1 MDISFRWLN
10 QYVEQDWAPDDLA
23 ERLTMAGLEVETVE
37 PVGQSLDGVVVGELK
52 TVREHPNADRL
63 VLCDVDLGDG
73 APSQIA
79 CGAPNVAEG
88 QKVPVA
94 TVGTTLSLPDPD
106 NPEERQE
113 LTVEARTL
121 RGEASEGMICAED
134 ELGLS
139 GDHSGIMVLDDE
151 GTPVGTPFPKY
162 LDERGIPAT
171 DAVLNIELTPNRPD
185 AASHI
190 GVARDVSALA
200 DSELQRPEAETP
212 SSGGEVAQEITVNIE
227 DEAGCPRY
235 VALLVRDVDVTES
248 PLWLRRRLTAIGLQ
262 PRNHVVD
269 VTNFV
274 LHECGQPLHAFD
286 LDTIADDTIIVR
298 RAGEETTFTTLDD
311 EERDLPEDTLLICD
325 AEKPVAVAG
334 VMGGA
339 NSEVSADTTDV
350 LIESAYF
357 DPSTIRRTAK
367 ALDVQTDSSYRFER
381 GVDRDGQVWAAAR
394 AAELIAELGDGT
406 IVPGMVDE
414 HPAPPSAETVAL
426 RPDRLNQ
433 VLGME
438 VPTEEAQRLLDAIGF
453 DIEEGED
460 ALRCTVPTWRPD
472 VSIEEDLIEE
482 VARLRGYDQIP
493 EPERVPVPSRTPQQP
508 PEEILERQARGL
520 LKGLGYREIYTNSM
534 LRTER
539 AERFNVP
546 PAGSDRAPVVETK
559 NPISEEMAALRP
571 RLLPGTLEVMQHNRN
586 HGQEALRVFEFGR
599 VFRRA
604 TEEDDPIVP
613 GYCEHPALLIALSG
627 PHAPTGWDTEPRTA
641 DLFDLKGTVETL
653 LENLELK
660 DVRMTPTSDQ
670 LMSIPGVEIEEDDLT
685 DIERSY
691 LTLFTK
697 CIDISLGGSEVGTIA
712 QLNTHDD
719 VLADHEKK
727 YIAKKRGGTESEVNA
742 LFDAF
747 EANSY
752 VLQPPVFVAE
762 FNWAALVDAA
772 TAAQHRDY
780 EPVSR
785 VPVVDRDLAVLVYTD
800 QPVGPLQDTIRDAG
814 APLLRRVDVFDVYAG
829 EGIEEGAKSV
839 AFTLRFGADRTLTDE
854 EVDAQIDAIVDRLE
868 DDHDARLRQ

>member
-1 MDISFRWLN
+1 MDISYRWLN
-10 QYVEQDWAPDDLA
+10 QYVEHDWTPDDLA
-23 ERLTMAGLEVETVE
+23 DRLTMAGLEVETVE
-37 PVGQSLDGVVVGELK
+37 PVGQSLDGVVVGEV
-52 TVREHPNADRL
+52 TAVRPHPNADRL

-113 LTVEARTL
+113 LTVEAREL
-121 RGEASEGMICAED
+121 RGEASNGMICAED

-139 GDHSGIMVLDDE
+139 DDHSGIMVLDDDAAI
-151 GTPVGTPFPKY
+151 GTPFPDY
-162 LDERGIPAT
+162 LDAHDMPST
-171 DAVLNIELTPNRPD
+171 DAVLDIELTPNRPD

-200 DSELQRPEAETP
+200 DSALKRPTVETP
-212 SSGGEVAQEITVNIE
+212 SEGGAGADRITVNIE

-235 VALLVRDVDVTES
+235 VALMVRDVDVRQS

-286 LDTIADDTIIVR
+286 LDTIADDTIVVR
-298 RAGEETTFTTLDD
+298 STDAETTFTTLDD

-339 NSEVSADTTDV
+339 NSEVSAETTDI

-394 AAELIAELGDGT
+394 AAELIAGLGDGT
-406 IVPGMVDE
+406 VVPGMVDE
-414 HPAPPSAETVAL
+414 HPTPPADKTVAL
-426 RPDRLNQ
+426 RPDRLTQ
-433 VLGME
+433 VLGTE
-438 VPTEEAQRLLDAIGF
+438 VATDEVTRLLDAIGF
-453 DIEEGED
+453 EIEKGGD
-460 ALRCTVPTWRPD
+460 ALHCTVPTWRPD

-482 VARLRGYDQIP
+482 VARLHGYDQIP
-493 EPERVPVPSRTPQQP
+493 EPERVPVPSRTPHQP
-508 PEEILERQARGL
+508 PEETLERQTRSL

-534 LRTER
+534 LRVDR

-586 HGQEALRVFEFGR
+586 HGQAALRVFEFGR

-604 TEEDDPIVP
+604 TGDDDPIVP
-613 GYCEHPALLIALSG
+613 GYSEHPALLIALSG
-627 PHAPTGWDTEPRTA
+627 PHAPTGWDTEPRDA

-653 LENLELK
+653 L
-660 DVRMTPTSDQ
+660 
-670 LMSIPGVEIEEDDLT
+670 DDLRVPDLALTPRDGDAATNGTAPVTQHHIDVTT
-685 DIERSY
+685 DG
-691 LTLFTK
+691 TP
-697 CIDISLGGSEVGTIA
+697 LGTVARVRDEVA
-712 QLNTHDD
+712 
-719 VLADHEKK
+719 AD
-727 YIAKKRGGTESEVNA
+727 
-742 LFDAF
+742 FD
-747 EANSY
+747 
-752 VLQPPVFVAE
+752 LDTPVFVAE

-772 TAAQHRDY
+772 KAEQHRDY

-785 VPVVDRDLAVLVYTD
+785 FPVVDRDLAVLVHAD

-814 APLLRRVDVFDVYAG
+814 ASLLRRVDVFDVYAG
-829 EGIEEGAKSV
+829 EGIDEDAKSV

-854 EVDAQIDAIVDRLE
+854 EVDARIERIVGRLE
-868 DDHDARLRQ
+868 QDHNARLRQ

>member
-37 PVGQSLDGVVVGELK
+37 PVGQSLDGVVVGEVK

-151 GTPVGTPFPKY
+151 ATVGTPFPNY
-162 LDERGIPAT
+162 LNERDLPAT
-171 DAVLNIELTPNRPD
+171 DTVLNIELTPNRPD

-200 DSELQRPEAETP
+200 DSALQRPEAETP
-212 SSGGEVAQEITVNIE
+212 SPGGEVAEEITVNIE

-453 DIEEGED
+453 DIEEDES
-460 ALRCTVPTWRPD
+460 ALYCTVPTWRPD

-482 VARLRGYDQIP
+482 VARLHGYDQIP

-539 AERFNVP
+539 AERFNAP
-546 PAGSDRAPVVETK
+546 PVGSGRAPVVETK

-653 LENLELK
+653 L
-660 DVRMTPTSDQ
+660 
-670 LMSIPGVEIEEDDLT
+670 DDLRVPSVRLTPRDGDGET
-685 DIERSY
+685 DGAAPV
-691 LTLFTK
+691 TQHH
-697 CIDISLGGSEVGTIA
+697 IDIASGGTLLGTLARVD
-712 QLNTHDD
+712 DD
-719 VLADHEKK
+719 VTAD
-727 YIAKKRGGTESEVNA
+727 
-742 LFDAF
+742 FD
-747 EANSY
+747 
-752 VLQPPVFVAE
+752 LDTPVFVAE
-762 FNWAALVDAA
+762 CDWAALVDAA

-785 VPVVDRDLAVLVYTD
+785 VPVVDRDLAVLVHTD

-868 DDHDARLRQ
+868 DDHGARLRQ

>member
-1 MDISFRWLN
+1 MDVSYNWLN
-10 QYVEQDWAPDDLA
+10 EYVDHDWSPEELA
-23 ERLTMAGLEVETVE
+23 ERLTMAGLEVETVR
-37 PVGQSLDGVVVGELK
+37 PLGQSLDGVVVGK
-52 TVREHPNADRL
+52 VTAVREHPNADRL

-79 CGAPNVAEG
+79 CGAPNVAAG

-106 NPEERQE
+106 DPEARQE
-113 LTVEARTL
+113 LTVEAREL
-121 RGEASEGMICAED
+121 RGEASNGMICAED

-139 GDHSGIMVLDDE
+139 DDHAGIMVLDDD
-151 GTPVGTPFPKY
+151 TPVGTPFPEY
-162 LDERGIPAT
+162 LDAHGMPST
-171 DAVLNIELTPNRPD
+171 DAVLDIELTPNRPD
-185 AASHI
+185 AASHL

-200 DSELQRPEAETP
+200 DSELRTPTVDTP
-212 SSGGEVAQEITVNIE
+212 SPGGPVAEEITVDLR

-235 VALLVRDVDVTES
+235 VALVVRDVEVTES

-286 LDTIADDTIIVR
+286 LDAIADDTIVVR
-298 RAGEETTFTTLDD
+298 RTDDETPFTTLDG

-325 AEKPVAVAG
+325 AEAPVAVAG

-367 ALDVQTDSSYRFER
+367 ALDLQTDSSYRFER

-394 AAELIAELGDGT
+394 AAELIAELGGGT
-406 IVPGMVDE
+406 VAPGLVDE
-414 HPAPPSAETVAL
+414 HPSPPAEKTIAL
-426 RPDRLNQ
+426 RPDRLTQ
-433 VLGME
+433 VLGTE
-438 VPTEEAQRLLDAIGF
+438 VPTDEGTRLLGAIGF
-453 DIEEGED
+453 DVEAGED
-460 ALRCTVPTWRPD
+460 ALHCTVPTWRPD

-482 VARLRGYDQIP
+482 VARLHGYDQIP
-493 EPERVPVPSRTPQQP
+493 EPERVPVPSRTPHQP
-508 PEEILERQARGL
+508 PEETLERQARQL

-534 LRTER
+534 LRVDR

-604 TEEDDPIVP
+604 TDADDPIVP

-627 PHAPTGWDTEPRTA
+627 PHAPTGWDTEPRDA

-653 LENLELK
+653 LEDLRVPGLALSPRDGDAGTNGPAPVTQHLI
-660 DVRMTPTSDQ
+660 DVIAGDTP
-670 LMSIPGVEIEEDDLT
+670 
-685 DIERSY
+685 
-691 LTLFTK
+691 
-697 CIDISLGGSEVGTIA
+697 LGTVA
-712 QLNTHDD
+712 RVRDD
-719 VLADHEKK
+719 VATD
-727 YIAKKRGGTESEVNA
+727 
-742 LFDAF
+742 FD
-747 EANSY
+747 
-752 VLQPPVFVAE
+752 LDTPVFVAE
-762 FNWAALVDAA
+762 FNWAALVDVARA
-772 TAAQHRDY
+772 EQHRDY

-785 VPVVDRDLAVLVYTD
+785 FPVVDRDLAVLVHAD
-800 QPVGPLQDTIRDAG
+800 QPVGPLQATIRDAG
-814 APLLRRVDVFDVYAG
+814 TPLLRRVDVFDVYEG
-829 EGIEEGAKSV
+829 EGIDEDAKSV

-854 EVDAQIDAIVDRLE
+854 EADAQVDAIVDALAQK
-868 DDHDARLRQ
+868 HNARLRQ

>member
-1 MDISFRWLN
+1 MDVSYRWLST
-10 QYVEQDWAPDDLA
+10 YVDHDWTPEVLA
-23 ERLTMAGLEVETVE
+23 ERLTLAGLEVETVE
-37 PVGQSLDGVVVGELK
+37 PLGQSLDGVVVGEVQA
-52 TVREHPNADRL
+52 VREHPNADRL

-79 CGAPNVAEG
+79 CGAPNVAAG

-106 NPEERQE
+106 NPDERQE
-113 LTVEARTL
+113 LTIEAREL
-121 RGEASEGMICAED
+121 RGEASNGMICAED

-139 GDHSGIMVLDDE
+139 GDHSGIMVLDEDA
-151 GTPVGTPFPKY
+151 PVGTSFPDY
-162 LDERGIPAT
+162 LDDRGLPST
-171 DAVLNIELTPNRPD
+171 DAVLDIELTPNRPD

-200 DSELQRPEAETP
+200 DSRLQKPSVDTP
-212 SSGGEVAQEITVNIE
+212 SPGGDVADEITVNIE

-235 VALLVRDVDVTES
+235 VALRVRDVDVTQS
-248 PLWLRRRLTAIGLQ
+248 PLWLRRHLTAIGLQ

-286 LDTIADDTIIVR
+286 LDTIADDTIVVR
-298 RAGEETTFTTLDD
+298 RTKDETTFTTLDD

-357 DPSTIRRTAK
+357 APSSIRRTAK

-394 AAELIAELGDGT
+394 AAQLIAELGDGT
-406 IVPGMVDE
+406 VVPGMVDE
-414 HPAPPSAETVAL
+414 HPAPPSPETVAL

-438 VPTEEAQRLLDAIGF
+438 VPTAEVKRLLDAIGF
-453 DIEEGED
+453 DLEAGED
-460 ALRCTVPTWRPD
+460 ALHCTVPTWRPD

-482 VARLRGYDQIP
+482 VARLHGYDQIP

-508 PEEILERQARGL
+508 PEETLERQARNL

-534 LRTER
+534 LRVDH

-604 TEEDDPIVP
+604 TDADDPIVP

-627 PHAPTGWDTEPRTA
+627 PHAPTGWDTEPRSA

-653 LENLELK
+653 LEDLRVPGLQLTPRDGEGLPTNETPSVTQHHV
-660 DVRMTPTSDQ
+660 DVTTGDTPLGTVARVRDE
-670 LMSIPGVEIEEDDLT
+670 VAADF
-685 DIERSY
+685 DIE
-691 LTLFTK
+691 T
-697 CIDISLGGSEVGTIA
+697 
-712 QLNTHDD
+712 
-719 VLADHEKK
+719 
-727 YIAKKRGGTESEVNA
+727 
-742 LFDAF
+742 
-747 EANSY
+747 
-752 VLQPPVFVAE
+752 PVFVAE
-762 FNWAALVDAA
+762 FNWAALADAA
-772 TAAQHRDY
+772 TAEQHRDY
-780 EPVSR
+780 APVSR
-785 VPVVDRDLAVLVYTD
+785 FPVVDRDLAVLVHEN
-800 QPVGPLQDTIRDAG
+800 QPVGPLQDTIREAG

-829 EGIEEGAKSV
+829 EGIDKDAKSV

-854 EVDAQIDAIVDRLE
+854 EVDAQIDSIVERLE
-868 DDHDARLRQ
+868 EDHGARLRT

>member
-37 PVGQSLDGVVVGELK
+37 PVGQSLAGVMVGEVK

-73 APSQIA
+73 DPSQIA
-79 CGAPNVAEG
+79 CGAPNVAGG

-106 NPEERQE
+106 NSEERQE
-113 LTVEARTL
+113 LTVGARTL

-151 GTPVGTPFPKY
+151 ATVGTPFPDY
-162 LDERGIPAT
+162 LNERDLPAT

-212 SSGGEVAQEITVNIE
+212 SPGGEVAEEITVNIE

-298 RAGEETTFTTLDD
+298 RADEEMTFTTLDD

-339 NSEVSADTTDV
+339 NSEVSANTTDV

-381 GVDRDGQVWAAAR
+381 GVDRDGQVRAAAR
-394 AAELIAELGDGT
+394 AAELIVELGDGT

-460 ALRCTVPTWRPD
+460 ALHCTVPTWRPD

-482 VARLRGYDQIP
+482 VARLHGYDQIP

-539 AERFNVP
+539 AERFNALPV
-546 PAGSDRAPVVETK
+546 GGDRAPVVETK

-653 LENLELK
+653 L
-660 DVRMTPTSDQ
+660 
-670 LMSIPGVEIEEDDLT
+670 DDLRVPSVRLTPRDGDDET
-685 DIERSY
+685 DGAAPVTQHHVDIASGG
-691 LTLFTK
+691 TL
-697 CIDISLGGSEVGTIA
+697 LGTLARVD
-712 QLNTHDD
+712 DD
-719 VLADHEKK
+719 VAAD
-727 YIAKKRGGTESEVNA
+727 
-742 LFDAF
+742 FD
-747 EANSY
+747 
-752 VLQPPVFVAE
+752 LDTPVFVAE
-762 FNWAALVDAA
+762 CDWAALVDAA
-772 TAAQHRDY
+772 EAEQHRDY

-785 VPVVDRDLAVLVYTD
+785 VPVVDRDLAVLVHTD

-839 AFTLRFGADRTLTDE
+839 AFTLRFGANRTLTDE
-854 EVDAQIDAIVDRLE
+854 EVDAQIDVIVDRLE
-868 DDHDARLRQ
+868 DDHGARLRQ

>member
-1 MDISFRWLN
+1 MDISYNWLN
-10 QYVEQDWAPDDLA
+10 EYVDHDWSPNDLA
-23 ERLTMAGLEVETVE
+23 ERLTMAGLEVETVR
-37 PVGQSLDGVVVGELK
+37 PLGQALDGVVVGEVT
-52 TVREHPNADRL
+52 TVRAHPNADRL

-79 CGAPNVAEG
+79 CGAPNVAAG

-94 TVGTTLSLPDPD
+94 TVGTTLSRPDPD
-106 NPEERQE
+106 APEARQE
-113 LTVEARTL
+113 LTVEAREL
-121 RGEASEGMICAED
+121 RGEASNGMICAED

-139 GDHSGIMVLDDE
+139 DDHAGIMVLDDE
-151 GTPVGTPFPKY
+151 APVGTPFPEY
-162 LDERGIPAT
+162 LDAHGIPAT
-171 DAVLNIELTPNRPD
+171 DAVLDIELTPNRPD

-200 DSELQRPEAETP
+200 DSTLQRPAVETP
-212 SSGGEVAQEITVNIE
+212 SEGGPVAEEITVDLR

-235 VALLVRDVDVTES
+235 VALLVRGVNVTDS

-286 LDTIADDTIIVR
+286 LDAIADDTIVVR
-298 RAGEETTFTTLDD
+298 STDDETPFTTLDD
-311 EERDLPEDTLLICD
+311 QERELPEDTLLICD

-339 NSEVSADTTDV
+339 NSEVSTETTDV

-394 AAELIAELGDGT
+394 AAELIADLGNGT
-406 IVPGMVDE
+406 VVPGMVDE
-414 HPAPPSAETVAL
+414 HPHPPDEETVSL
-426 RPDRLNQ
+426 RPDRLTQ
-433 VLGME
+433 VLGTE
-438 VPTEEAQRLLDAIGF
+438 VATDEGTRLLGAIGF
-453 DIEEGED
+453 EIEDGED

-482 VARLRGYDQIP
+482 VARLHGYDQIP

-508 PEEILERQARGL
+508 PEETLGRQARQL

-534 LRTER
+534 LRKDR
-539 AERFNVP
+539 AERFNAP

-571 RLLPGTLEVMQHNRN
+571 RLLPGALEVMQHNHN

-604 TEEDDPIVP
+604 TDADAPLVP
-613 GYCEHPALLIALSG
+613 GYSEHSALLVALSG
-627 PHAPTGWDTEPRTA
+627 PHAPTGWDTEPRDA

-653 LENLELK
+653 L
-660 DVRMTPTSDQ
+660 
-670 LMSIPGVEIEEDDLT
+670 DDLRVPDRRVRPRDAGAVDEVPPVT
-685 DIERSY
+685 QHH
-691 LTLFTK
+691 
-697 CIDISLGGSEVGTIA
+697 IDVAAGDTPLGTVA
-712 QLNTHDD
+712 RVRDD
-719 VLADHEKK
+719 VAAD
-727 YIAKKRGGTESEVNA
+727 
-742 LFDAF
+742 FD
-747 EANSY
+747 
-752 VLQPPVFVAE
+752 LDTPVFVAE
-762 FNWAALVDAA
+762 FHWAALVGSA
-772 TAAQHRDY
+772 TAEQHRDY

-785 VPVVDRDLAVLVYTD
+785 FPVVDRDLAVLVPAN
-800 QPVGPLQDTIRDAG
+800 QPVGPLQRAIREAG
-814 APLLRRVDVFDVYAG
+814 APLLRRVDVFDTYAG
-829 EGIEEGAKSV
+829 AGIDEDTKSV

-854 EVDAQIDAIVDRLE
+854 EVDARLDAIVERLAAN
-868 DDHDARLRQ
+868 HGARLRQQ

>member
-1 MDISFRWLN
+1 MDISFRWLSN
-10 QYVEQDWAPDDLA
+10 YVEHDWTPEELA

-37 PVGQSLDGVVVGELK
+37 PVGQSLDGVVVGEVK
-52 TVREHPNADRL
+52 TVRAHPNADRL

-73 APSQIA
+73 EPSQIA

-94 TVGTTLSLPDPD
+94 TVGTTLSLPDPED
-106 NPEERQE
+106 PDERKE
-113 LTVEARTL
+113 LTVEAREL
-121 RGEASEGMICAED
+121 RGEASNGMICAED

-139 GDHSGIMVLDDE
+139 GDHSGIMVLDDAAA
-151 GTPVGTPFPKY
+151 VGTPFPDY
-162 LDERGIPAT
+162 LDAHGLPST
-171 DAVLNIELTPNRPD
+171 DAVLDIELTPNRPD
-185 AASHI
+185 AASHL

-200 DSELQRPEAETP
+200 DSTLQRPAVETP
-212 SSGGEVAQEITVNIE
+212 SEGGDVADRITVNIE

-235 VALLVRDVDVTES
+235 VALRVRDVDVTES

-286 LDTIADDTIIVR
+286 LDTIADDTIVVR
-298 RAGEETTFTTLDD
+298 STDEETTFTTLDD
-311 EERDLPEDTLLICD
+311 QERELPEDTLLICD

-406 IVPGMVDE
+406 VVPGRVDE
-414 HPAPPSAETVAL
+414 HPHPPDEETVSL
-426 RPDRLNQ
+426 RPDRLTQ
-433 VLGME
+433 VLGTE
-438 VPTEEAQRLLDAIGF
+438 VSTDEVTRLLDAIGF
-453 DIEEGED
+453 EVEDGED

-482 VARLRGYDQIP
+482 VARLHGYDQIP
-493 EPERVPVPSRTPQQP
+493 EPERVPVPSRTPHQP
-508 PEEILERQARGL
+508 PEETLERQARSL

-534 LRTER
+534 LRVDR

-546 PAGSDRAPVVETK
+546 PAGGDTAPVVETK

-604 TEEDDPIVP
+604 TDADDPIVP

-627 PHAPTGWDTEPRTA
+627 PHAPTGWDTDPRDA

-653 LENLELK
+653 LEDLR
-660 DVRMTPTSDQ
+660 V
-670 LMSIPGVEIEEDDLT
+670 PG
-685 DIERSY
+685 
-691 LTLFTK
+691 LTLTPRDGDAATDGSAPVTQHP
-697 CIDISLGGSEVGTIA
+697 IDVAAGDTPLGTVA
-712 QLNTHDD
+712 RVHDD
-719 VLADHEKK
+719 VAAD
-727 YIAKKRGGTESEVNA
+727 
-742 LFDAF
+742 FD
-747 EANSY
+747 
-752 VLQPPVFVAE
+752 LDTPVFVAE
-762 FNWAALVDAA
+762 FNWAALADAA
-772 TAAQHRDY
+772 KAEQHRDY

-785 VPVVDRDLAVLVYTD
+785 FPVVDRDLAVLVHTD
-800 QPVGPLQDTIRDAG
+800 QPVGPLQATIRDAG
-814 APLLRRVDVFDVYAG
+814 APLLRRVDVFDVYEG
-829 EGIEEGAKSV
+829 EGIDEDAKSV
-839 AFTLRFGADRTLTDE
+839 AVTLRFGADRTLTDE
-854 EVDAQIDAIVDRLE
+854 EVDAQIDAIVDALAQR
-868 DDHDARLRQ
+868 HNARLRQ

>member
-1 MDISFRWLN
+1 MDVSYNWLN
-10 QYVEQDWAPDDLA
+10 QYVDHDWTPDELA

-37 PVGQSLDGVVVGELK
+37 PIGQSLDGVVVGEIQ
-52 TVREHPNADRL
+52 TVRDHPNADRL
-63 VLCDVDLGDG
+63 VLCDVDLGNGDR
-73 APSQIA
+73 SQIA

-106 NPEERQE
+106 TPGARQE
-113 LTVEARTL
+113 LTVEAREL
-121 RGEASEGMICAED
+121 RGEASNGMICAED

-139 GDHSGIMVLDDE
+139 GDHSGIMVLDDDAA
-151 GTPVGTPFPKY
+151 VGTPFPKY
-162 LDERGIPAT
+162 LDAHGIPGT
-171 DAVLNIELTPNRPD
+171 DAVLDIELTPNRPD
-185 AASHI
+185 AASHL

-200 DSELQRPEAETP
+200 GSALKRPEAQTP
-212 SSGGEVAQEITVNIE
+212 SPGGEVTDQITVSIE

-235 VALLVRDVDVTES
+235 VALRVRDVDVTES

-286 LDTIADDTIIVR
+286 LDTIADDTIVVR
-298 RAGEETTFTTLDD
+298 STDAETTFTTLDD
-311 EERDLPEDTLLICD
+311 EERELPEDTLLICD

-381 GVDRDGQVWAAAR
+381 GVDREGQVWAAAR
-394 AAELIAELGDGT
+394 AAELIAELGNGT
-406 IVPGMVDE
+406 VVPGMVDE
-414 HPAPPSAETVAL
+414 HPRPPADTTVAL
-426 RPDRLNQ
+426 RPHRLTQ
-433 VLGME
+433 VLGTE
-438 VPTEEAQRLLDAIGF
+438 VPTHEARRLLEAVGF
-453 DIEEGED
+453 EIDGGQD
-460 ALRCTVPTWRPD
+460 ALHCTVPSWRPD

-482 VARLRGYDQIP
+482 VARLHGYDQIP
-493 EPERVPVPSRTPQQP
+493 EPERVPVPSRTPHQP
-508 PEEILERQARGL
+508 PEETLEQQARTL

-534 LRTER
+534 LPIER
-539 AERFNVP
+539 AERFNEP
-546 PAGSDRAPVVETK
+546 PAGSDKAPVVETK

-571 RLLPGTLEVMQHNRN
+571 RLLPGTLGVMQHNRN

-604 TEEDDPIVP
+604 IEEDEPIVP

-641 DLFDLKGTVETL
+641 DLFDLKGTVEAL
-653 LENLELK
+653 LEDLRVPDLALTPRDGNASDGEVPPVTQYPI
-660 DVRMTPTSDQ
+660 DVTAGDTA
-670 LMSIPGVEIEEDDLT
+670 
-685 DIERSY
+685 
-691 LTLFTK
+691 
-697 CIDISLGGSEVGTIA
+697 LGTVA
-712 QLNTHDD
+712 RVRDD
-719 VLADHEKK
+719 VAAD
-727 YIAKKRGGTESEVNA
+727 
-742 LFDAF
+742 FD
-747 EANSY
+747 
-752 VLQPPVFVAE
+752 LDTPVFVAE
-762 FNWAALVDAA
+762 FDWAALVDAA
-772 TAAQHRDY
+772 TAEQQRDY

-785 VPVVDRDLAVLVYTD
+785 VPVVDRDLAVLVHSD
-800 QPVGPLQDTIRDAG
+800 QPVGPLQDTIREAG

-829 EGIEEGAKSV
+829 EGIEADAKSV

-854 EVDAQIDAIVDRLE
+854 EVDAKIESMVEALGQN
-868 DDHDARLRQ
+868 HNARLRQ